1 MTDQTVGA
9 RMKKQRKSRAIE
21 GWHEVKVWVPTEQD
35 AIDIRKLAEERRAK
49 AEALHGLSE
58 EIPTVTPEISAR
70 IARAIA
76 EHGSAAYTT
85 PSGAV
90 LDLLTQLTEEDDL
103 GSFSRAFIILARAK
117 PANAAFVA
125 AAVPA
130 KITNFLIRHRE
141 VDSSSLMEWTNANPG
156 WEDDLK
162 NAVRNP
168 AQLDQVVAAMAKAI
182 KRRR

>member
-9 RMKKQRKSRAIE
+9 RMKKQRKSRATE

-49 AEALHGLSE
+49 AQALDGLSK
-58 EIPTVTPEISAR
+58 EIPAVTPETSAR

-103 GSFSRAFIILARAK
+103 RSFSRAFIILARAK

-125 AAVPA
+125 NAVPP
-130 KITNFLIRHRE
+130 KIANFLVRHRG
-141 VDSSSLMEWTNANPG
+141 VDFRPW
-156 WEDDLK
+156 K
-162 NAVRNP
+162 V
-168 AQLDQVVAAMAKAI
+168 DQ
-182 KRRR
+182 R